1 MECSKKED
9 VDGDYY
15 CEICDKEACDTCRM
29 AECQSE
35 DNNCRE
41 CVRMISHLLLQQN
54 LKLMHDNTHL
64 MEDNKQ
70 LMDENN
76 QLMKKLALL

>member
-1 MECSKKED
+1 
-9 VDGDYY
+9 
-15 CEICDKEACDTCRM
+15 M

-64 MEDNKQ
+64 MEDNKL